1 MIRTGGVET
10 WIGLSVGRIAGRW
23 RLCVVCC
30 AVVIF
35 LGAITLGSAAGNA
48 A

>member
-1 MIRTGGVET
+1 MISTGGVET
-10 WIGLSVGRIAGRW
+10 WIGLSVVAAGRW

-35 LGAITLGSAAGNA
+35 LGAITLGSAVGTPP
-48 A
+48 